1 MHHVKSTQLED
12 ESQKVEQIKL
22 RRGRAPTKVKMPVHA
37 MNGERI
43 LVLSSRAELLNSWS
57 IYGTSRFFDPCF
69 GISGRKA
76 YFFIYDCV
84 V

>member
-37 MNGERI
+37 MNGERNPC
-43 LVLSSRAELLNSWS
+43 LVTAELLNSRS

-69 GISGRKA
+69 GISGRKV